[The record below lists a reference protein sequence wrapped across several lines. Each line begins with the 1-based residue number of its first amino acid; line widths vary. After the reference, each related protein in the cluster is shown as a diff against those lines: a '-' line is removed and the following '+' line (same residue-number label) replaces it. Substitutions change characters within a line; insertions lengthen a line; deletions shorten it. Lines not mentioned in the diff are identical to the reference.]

1 MTPAPGHPEGH
12 DSRTL
17 YRRLLG
23 YVKPYWRMFALSL
36 VALVLTAATEPML
49 PALFK
54 PLLDQGFVAK
64 DPAFIRWVPLL
75 LLALFVVRGLTSFVS
90 TYCMAWVGSRLVM
103 DLRAAMFDKLMALPT
118 RYFDQNPSGQLIA
131 QLAFNV
137 TQVTQSATSSLTTL
151 VRDTVTVLG
160 LLGYLVW
167 LNWQLTLIVFALVP
181 LTLWVV
187 RIASKR
193 LRGLSRKAQQ
203 NIGDLTQV
211 VDEAVGGHRVVKLY
225 GGEAYEQERFRV
237 AANLSR
243 AYEMKR
249 VAANA
254 VYEPVIQFIAAIA
267 LAVIVYI
274 AVGQASN
281 NTTTVGGFVS
291 FFMAM
296 LLLFPPLKRL
306 TAVNDQL
313 QRGLAAAE
321 TIFAMLDQDAER
333 DSGTQTLAR
342 IEGRLAF
349 RDVTLTY
356 PGKTVPAL
364 NRITLDIAPGETVAL
379 VGASGSGK
387 TTLANLV
394 PRFYD
399 PDAGVITLD
408 GIDIRDIRLHN
419 LRSHIALVSQDVV
432 LFNDTLAHN
441 IAYGSKRDASAAD
454 IRTACIAAHAWDF
467 IQAMPDG
474 LDTLIGEN
482 GMRLSGG
489 QRQRIAIARAILKNA
504 PLLILDEATSALD
517 SESERH
523 VQAALETLMENR
535 TTLVIAHRLSTI
547 ERANRIVVLEGGCI
561 VEIGT
566 HAELIGRQGR
576 YAQLHA
582 LQFST

>member
-1 MTPAPGHPEGH
+1 MSVS

-17 YRRLLG
+17 YLRLLG
-23 YVKPYWRMFALSL
+23 YVKPHWRMFALSL
-36 VALVLTAATEPML
+36 VALVATAATEPLL

-64 DPAFIRWVPLL
+64 DPDFIRWVPML
-75 LLALFVVRGLTSFVS
+75 LLALFLVRGVTSFVS

-103 DLRAAMFDKLMALPT
+103 DLRAAMFDKLMTLPT

-131 QLAFNV
+131 HLAFNV

-160 LLGYLVW
+160 LLGYLLW
-167 LNWQLTLIVFALVP
+167 LNWQLTLIVFGMVP
-181 LTLWVV
+181 LTLWIV
-187 RIASKR
+187 RIASRR

-203 NIGDLTQV
+203 NIGELTQV

-225 GGEAYEQERFRV
+225 GGEPYERDRFRL
-237 AANLSR
+237 AANR
-243 AYEMKR
+243 ARLFEMKR

-254 VYEPVIQFIAAIA
+254 VYEPVIQFIAAVA
-267 LAVIVYI
+267 LAIIVYI
-274 AVGQASN
+274 AAGQASA

-296 LLLFPPLKRL
+296 LLLFAPLKRL
-306 TAVNDQL
+306 TAVNDQM

-321 TIFAMLDQDAER
+321 TIFTLLDEEAER
-333 DSGTQTLAR
+333 DRGTHVLER

-349 RDVTLTY
+349 RDVALTY
-356 PGKTVPAL
+356 PGKTAPAL
-364 NRITLDIAPGETVAL
+364 AGITLDIAPGETVAL

-399 PDAGVITLD
+399 PDAGRIELD
-408 GIDIRDIRLHN
+408 GIDLRELRLHD
-419 LRSHIALVSQDVV
+419 LRRHIALVSQDVV

-441 IAYGSKRDASAAD
+441 IAYGSRRDATPDEIRAA
-454 IRTACIAAHAWDF
+454 CVAAHAWEF
-467 IQAMPDG
+467 IQAMPEG

-504 PLLILDEATSALD
+504 PLLVLDEATSALD

-523 VQAALETLMENR
+523 VQAALETLIAHR

-547 ERANRIVVLEGGCI
+547 ERADRIVVLEGGRI

-566 HAELIGRQGR
+566 HAELLAQQGR

-582 LQFST
+582 MQFSA

>member
-1 MTPAPGHPEGH
+1 MKPVRASVEGYE
-12 DSRTL
+12 SRAL
-17 YRRLLG
+17 YKRLLG

-36 VALVLTAATEPML
+36 VALILTAATEPML

-54 PLLDQGFVAK
+54 PLLDKGFVAK
-64 DPAFIRWVPLL
+64 DQDFIRWVPVL
-75 LLALFVVRGLTSFVS
+75 LLALFVVRGITSFVS

-103 DLRAAMFDKLMALPT
+103 DLRAAMFDKLMTLPT

-131 QLAFNV
+131 YLAFNV

-151 VRDTVTVLG
+151 VRDTVTIFG

-181 LTLWVV
+181 LTLWIV

-211 VDEAVGGHRVVKLY
+211 IDEAVGGHRVVKLY
-225 GGEAYEQERFRV
+225 GGEAYEQSRFFQ
-237 AANLSR
+237 AANLAR
-243 AYEMKR
+243 LFEMKR

-254 VYEPVIQFIAAIA
+254 VYEPVIQLIAAVA

-274 AVGQASN
+274 AAGQASH
-281 NTTTVGGFVS
+281 NTTTVGGFVA

-296 LLLFPPLKRL
+296 LLLFAPLKRL
-306 TAVNDQL
+306 TSVNDQL

-321 TIFAMLDQDAER
+321 TIFTMLDQDAER
-333 DSGTQTLAR
+333 DTGTRTLER
-342 IEGRLAF
+342 IEGRLTF
-349 RDVTLTY
+349 RQVALTY
-356 PGKTVPAL
+356 PGKTLPAL
-364 NRITLDIAPGETVAL
+364 ADITLDIAPGETVAL

-399 PDAGVITLD
+399 PDAGVIELD
-408 GIDIRDIRLHN
+408 GIDIRDIHLQN
-419 LRSHIALVSQDVV
+419 LRNHIALVSQDVV

-441 IAYGSKRDASAAD
+441 IAYGSNRDASADA

-504 PLLILDEATSALD
+504 PILILDEATSALD
-517 SESERH
+517 NESERH
-523 VQAALETLMENR
+523 VQAAIDALVANR

-547 ERANRIVVLEGGCI
+547 ERATRIVVLEGGRI
-561 VEIGT
+561 IEIGS
-566 HAELIGRQGR
+566 HAELIARQGR

-582 LQFST
+582 LQFSA

>member
-1 MTPAPGHPEGH
+1 MKPASPYSEGY
-12 DSRTL
+12 DSRVL

-64 DPAFIRWVPLL
+64 DQAFIRWVPILL
-75 LLALFVVRGLTSFVS
+75 LVLFLVRGITSFIS

-137 TQVTQSATSSLTTL
+137 NQVTQSATSSLTTL

-160 LLGYLVW
+160 LLGYLLW

-181 LTLWVV
+181 LTLWIV

-225 GGEAYEQERFRV
+225 GGEEYEQTRFRQ
-237 AANLSR
+237 AANLAR
-243 AYEMKR
+243 LFEMKR

-254 VYEPVIQFIAAIA
+254 VYEPIIQFIAAVA

-274 AVGQASN
+274 AAGQASS
-281 NTTTVGGFVS
+281 NTTTVGGFVA

-296 LLLFPPLKRL
+296 LLLFAPLKRL
-306 TAVNDQL
+306 TGVNDQL
-313 QRGLAAAE
+313 QRGLAASE
-321 TIFAMLDQDAER
+321 TIFSMLDQDAER
-333 DSGTQTLAR
+333 DTGTRTLDH
-342 IEGRLAF
+342 IEGRLSFKQVA
-349 RDVTLTY
+349 LTY
-356 PGKTVPAL
+356 PGKTLPAL
-364 NRITLDIAPGETVAL
+364 ADITLDIAPGETVAL

-399 PDAGVITLD
+399 PDAGVIELD
-408 GIDIRDIRLHN
+408 GHDVRDIPLHN

-441 IAYGSKRDASAAD
+441 IAYGTKRDASAD
-454 IRTACIAAHAWDF
+454 EIRAACIAAHAWEF

-474 LDTLIGEN
+474 LETMIGEN

-517 SESERH
+517 NESERH
-523 VQAALETLMENR
+523 VQAAIDTLVANR

-547 ERANRIVVLEGGCI
+547 ERATRIVVLEGGRI
-561 VEIGT
+561 VEVGS
-566 HAELIGRQGR
+566 HAELIAKHGR

-582 LQFST
+582 LQFSA

>member
-1 MTPAPGHPEGH
+1 MTPAH
-12 DSRTL
+12 DSRAL
-17 YRRLLG
+17 YGRLLG
-23 YVKPYWRMFALSL
+23 YVKPYWRMFALSI
-36 VALVLTAATEPML
+36 VALILTAATEPLL

-64 DPAFIRWVPLL
+64 DQDFIRWIPVL
-75 LLALFVVRGLTSFVS
+75 LLALFIVRGITSFVS

-103 DLRAAMFDKLMALPT
+103 DLRATMFDKLMTLPT
-118 RYFDQNPSGQLIA
+118 RYFDQHPSGQLIA

-160 LLGYLVW
+160 LLGYLLW
-167 LNWQLTLIVFALVP
+167 LNWQLTLIVFGMAP

-187 RIASKR
+187 RAASKR

-211 VDEAVGGHRVVKLY
+211 VDEAVGGHRVVKLF
-225 GGEAYEQERFRV
+225 GGEHYEQTRFRE
-237 AANLSR
+237 AANLAR
-243 AYEMKR
+243 LFEMKR

-254 VYEPVIQFIAAIA
+254 VYEPVIQFIAAVA
-267 LAVIVYI
+267 LAIIVFI
-274 AVGQASN
+274 AAGQASSN
-281 NTTTVGGFVS
+281 ATTVGGFVA
-291 FFMAM
+291 FFMSM
-296 LLLFPPLKRL
+296 LLLFAPLKRL

-321 TIFAMLDQDAER
+321 TIFSILDQDAEQ
-333 DSGTQTLAR
+333 DSGTRSLAR
-342 IEGRLAF
+342 IEGRLSF
-349 RDVTLTY
+349 RNVALTY

-364 NRITLDIAPGETVAL
+364 ADITLDIAPGETVAL

-399 PDAGVITLD
+399 PDAGTIELD
-408 GIDIRDIRLHN
+408 GVDIRDIKLQN

-441 IAYGSKRDASAAD
+441 IAYGTKRDATADEIRAA
-454 IRTACIAAHAWDF
+454 CVAAHAWDF
-467 IQAMPDG
+467 IDAMPDG

-517 SESERH
+517 NESERH
-523 VQAALETLMENR
+523 VQAALETLMESR

-547 ERANRIVVLEGGCI
+547 ERANRIAVLEGGRI
-561 VEIGT
+561 VEIGS
-566 HAELIGRQGR
+566 HAELLAKHGR

-582 LQFST
+582 LQFSA

>member
-1 MTPAPGHPEGH
+1 MKPILSYSEEY
-12 DSRTL
+12 DSRAL

-64 DPAFIRWVPLL
+64 DQDFIRWIPIL
-75 LLALFVVRGLTSFVS
+75 LLALFLVRGITSFIS
-90 TYCMAWVGSRLVM
+90 TYCMALVGSRLVM

-137 TQVTQSATSSLTTL
+137 TQVTQSATVSLTTL

-160 LLGYLVW
+160 LLGYLLW
-167 LNWQLTLIVFALVP
+167 LNWKLTLIVFALVP
-181 LTLWVV
+181 ITLWVV

-193 LRGLSRKAQQ
+193 LRGLSRKAQR

-225 GGEAYEQERFRV
+225 GGEEYEQTRFRQ
-237 AANLSR
+237 AANLAR
-243 AYEMKR
+243 LFEMKR

-254 VYEPVIQFIAAIA
+254 VYEPIIQFIAAMA
-267 LAVIVYI
+267 LAAIVYI
-274 AVGQASN
+274 AAGQASS
-281 NTTTVGGFVS
+281 NTTTVGGFVA

-296 LLLFPPLKRL
+296 LMLFAPLKRL
-306 TAVNDQL
+306 TGVNDQL
-313 QRGLAAAE
+313 QRGLAASE
-321 TIFAMLDQDAER
+321 TIFSMLDQDAER
-333 DSGTQTLAR
+333 DTGTHTLDR
-342 IEGRLAF
+342 IKGHLTFKQVA
-349 RDVTLTY
+349 LTY
-356 PGKTVPAL
+356 PGKTLPAL
-364 NRITLDIAPGETVAL
+364 ADITLDIAPGETVAL

-399 PDAGVITLD
+399 PDAGVIELD
-408 GIDIRDIRLHN
+408 GHDVRDISLRN
-419 LRSHIALVSQDVV
+419 LRINIALVSQDVV

-441 IAYGSKRDASAAD
+441 IAYGTKRDASAD
-454 IRTACIAAHAWDF
+454 EIRAACIAAHAWDF

-474 LDTLIGEN
+474 LETLIGEN

-504 PLLILDEATSALD
+504 PILILDEATSALD
-517 SESERH
+517 NESERH
-523 VQAALETLMENR
+523 VQAAIDALVANR
-535 TTLVIAHRLSTI
+535 TTLVIAHRLTTI
-547 ERANRIVVLEGGCI
+547 ERATRIVVLEGGRI
-561 VEIGT
+561 IEIGS
-566 HAELIGRQGR
+566 HAELIARQGR

-582 LQFST
+582 LQFTA

>member
-1 MTPAPGHPEGH
+1 MTPAPPRPEKH
-12 DSRTL
+12 DSRAL
-17 YRRLLG
+17 YGRLLG
-23 YVKPYWRMFALSL
+23 YVKPYWRMFALSIF
-36 VALVLTAATEPML
+36 ALVLTAATEPLL

-64 DPAFIRWVPLL
+64 DRDFIRWIPIL
-75 LLALFVVRGLTSFVS
+75 LLALFLVRGVTSFIS

-103 DLRAAMFDKLMALPT
+103 DLRAAMFDKLMTLPT

-131 QLAFNV
+131 HLAFNV

-160 LLGYLVW
+160 LLAYLLW

-181 LTLWVV
+181 LTLWIV
-187 RIASKR
+187 RVASKR

-225 GGEAYEQERFRV
+225 GGEDYEQTRFRR
-237 AANLSR
+237 AADLARSF
-243 AYEMKR
+243 EMKR

-274 AVGQASN
+274 AAGQASS

-296 LLLFPPLKRL
+296 LLLFAPLKRL

-313 QRGLAAAE
+313 QRGLAASE
-321 TIFAMLDQDAER
+321 TIFTLLDQDAER
-333 DSGTQTLAR
+333 DTGSQTLER
-342 IEGRLAF
+342 VEGRLAL
-349 RDVTLTY
+349 RDVSLTY
-356 PGKTVPAL
+356 PGKIEPAL
-364 NRITLDIAPGETVAL
+364 DAVSLDIAPGETVAL

-399 PDAGVITLD
+399 PDTGAIELD
-408 GIDIRDIRLHN
+408 GHDIRDIRLQN
-419 LRSHIALVSQDVV
+419 LRHHIALVSQDVV

-441 IAYGSKRDASAAD
+441 IAYGTKRDATPDD
-454 IRTACIAAHAWDF
+454 IRQACIAAHAWDF

-504 PLLILDEATSALD
+504 PILILDEATSALD
-517 SESERH
+517 NESERH
-523 VQAALETLMENR
+523 VQAALDTLMQNR
-535 TTLVIAHRLSTI
+535 TTLVVAHRLSTI
-547 ERANRIVVLEGGCI
+547 ERANRIVVLEGGHI
-561 VEIGT
+561 VEIGN
-566 HAELIGRQGR
+566 HAELIARQGR

-582 LQFST
+582 LQFSA

>member
-1 MTPAPGHPEGH
+1 MNHAEPSHA
-12 DSRTL
+12 L

-23 YVKPYWRMFALSL
+23 YVKPYWRMFALSI
-36 VALVLTAATEPML
+36 VALVLAAATEPAL

-54 PLLDQGFVAK
+54 PLLDEGFVAK
-64 DPAFIRWVPLL
+64 NQAFIRWVPLL
-75 LLALFVVRGLTSFVS
+75 LLGLFTARGVASFIS
-90 TYCMAWVGSRLVM
+90 TYSMAWVGSRLVM
-103 DLRAAMFDKLMALPT
+103 DLRAAMFDKLMTLPT

-187 RIASKR
+187 RVASRR

-225 GGEAYEQERFRV
+225 GGEAYEQTRFHQ
-237 AANLSR
+237 AANLAR
-243 AYEMKR
+243 LFEMKR

-254 VYEPVIQFIAAIA
+254 VYEPVIQLIAAIA

-274 AVGQASN
+274 AADQARDN
-281 NTTTVGGFVS
+281 ATTVGGFVA

-296 LLLFPPLKRL
+296 LLLFAPLKRL
-306 TAVNDQL
+306 TSVNDQL

-321 TIFAMLDQDAER
+321 TIFTMLDEEAER
-333 DSGTQTLAR
+333 DSGSRALDR
-342 IEGRLAF
+342 IEGRLAL
-349 RDVTLTY
+349 RDVALTY
-356 PGKTVPAL
+356 PGKTTPAL
-364 NRITLDIAPGETVAL
+364 AGVSLDIAPGETVAL
-379 VGASGSGK
+379 VGTSGSGK

-399 PDAGVITLD
+399 PDAGTIELD
-408 GIDIRDIRLHN
+408 GIDIRNIRLQN

-441 IAYGSKRDASAAD
+441 IAYGNKRDATPD
-454 IRTACIAAHAWDF
+454 EIRAACIAAHAWDF
-467 IQAMPDG
+467 IEAMPAALG
-474 LDTLIGEN
+474 TLVGEN

-504 PLLILDEATSALD
+504 PVLILDEATSALD

-523 VQAALETLMENR
+523 VQAALETLMQNR

-547 ERANRIVVLEGGCI
+547 EHADRIVVLEGGRI
-561 VEIGT
+561 VETGT
-566 HAELIGRQGR
+566 HAALLAKHGR

-582 LQFST
+582 LQFAA

>member
-1 MTPAPGHPEGH
+1 MTPVP
-12 DSRTL
+12 DSRAL
-17 YRRLLG
+17 YLRLLG

-36 VALVLTAATEPML
+36 VALILTAATEPLL

-54 PLLDQGFVAK
+54 PLLDEGFVAK
-64 DPAFIRWVPLL
+64 DRDFIRWVPLL
-75 LLALFVVRGLTSFVS
+75 LLALFIVRGVTSFVS

-103 DLRAAMFDKLMALPT
+103 DLRAAMFDKLMTLPT

-131 QLAFNV
+131 HLAFNV
-137 TQVTQSATSSLTTL
+137 TQVTQSATSSLTTV
-151 VRDTVTVLG
+151 VRDSVRVLG
-160 LLGYLVW
+160 LLGYLLW
-167 LNWQLTLIVFALVP
+167 LNWQLTPIVFAMAP
-181 LTLWVV
+181 LTLGVV

-225 GGEAYEQERFRV
+225 GGEEYEQGRFRQ
-237 AANLSR
+237 AANLAR
-243 AYEMKR
+243 LFEMKR

-254 VYEPVIQFIAAIA
+254 VYEPVIQFIAAVA
-267 LAVIVYI
+267 LAIIVYI
-274 AVGQASN
+274 AAGQASEN
-281 NTTTVGGFVS
+281 ATTVGGFVA
-291 FFMAM
+291 FFMSM
-296 LLLFPPLKRL
+296 LLLFAPLKRL

-321 TIFAMLDQDAER
+321 TIFSMLDQDAER
-333 DSGTQTLAR
+333 DSGSR
-342 IEGRLAF
+342 ILSRTEGRLAL

-364 NRITLDIAPGETVAL
+364 YGITLDIAPGETVAL

-399 PDAGVITLD
+399 PDSGTIQLD
-408 GIDIRDIRLHN
+408 GIDVRDIRLQN

-432 LFNDTLAHN
+432 LFNDTLGHN
-441 IAYGSKRDASAAD
+441 IAYGSKRDATPD
-454 IRTACIAAHAWDF
+454 EIRSACIAAHAWDF
-467 IQAMPDG
+467 IQALPDG

-517 SESERH
+517 NESERH

-547 ERANRIVVLEGGCI
+547 ERADRIVVLEGGRI
-561 VEIGT
+561 VEIGS
-566 HAELIGRQGR
+566 HSDLIAKRGR

-582 LQFST
+582 LQFSA

>member
-1 MTPAPGHPEGH
+1 MSAVREPTEWQK
-12 DSRTL
+12 SRAL
-17 YRRLLG
+17 YLRLLG
-23 YVKPYWRMFALSL
+23 YVKPYWRMFALSI
-36 VALVLTAATEPML
+36 VALVLTAATEPLL

-64 DPAFIRWVPLL
+64 DETFIKWIPIL
-75 LLALFVVRGLTSFVS
+75 LLALFLVRGVTGFVS
-90 TYCMAWVGSRLVM
+90 TYCMAWVGNRLVM
-103 DLRAAMFDKLMALPT
+103 DLRAAMFDKLMTLPT
-118 RYFDQNPSGQLIA
+118 RYFDQHPSGQLIA
-131 QLAFNV
+131 HLAFNV
-137 TQVTQSATSSLTTL
+137 TQVMQAATKSLTTL
-151 VRDTVTVLG
+151 VRDTLSVLG
-160 LLGYLVW
+160 LLAYLLW
-167 LNWQLTLIVFALVP
+167 LNWQLTLIVFAMVP

-187 RIASKR
+187 KLASKR

-203 NIGDLTQV
+203 NIGELTQV
-211 VDEAVGGHRVVKLY
+211 IDEAVGGHRVVKLY
-225 GGEAYEQERFRV
+225 GGEDYEQGRFRH

-243 AYEMKR
+243 LFEMKR

-274 AVGQASN
+274 AAGQASA
-281 NTTTVGGFVS
+281 NTTTVGGFVA

-296 LLLFPPLKRL
+296 LLLFAPLKRL
-306 TAVNDQL
+306 TGVNDQL
-313 QRGLAAAE
+313 QRGLAASE
-321 TIFAMLDQDAER
+321 TIFGLLDQDAER
-333 DSGTQTLAR
+333 DSGSRMLDRVEGQLTL
-342 IEGRLAF
+342 

-364 NRITLDIAPGETVAL
+364 DRITLDIAPGETVAL

-399 PDAGVITLD
+399 PDAGTITLD
-408 GIDIRDIRLHN
+408 GIDIRDIRLQN

-441 IAYGSKRDASAAD
+441 IAYGTKRDATADEIRAA
-454 IRTACIAAHAWDF
+454 CVAAHAWDF
-467 IQAMPDG
+467 IQAMPEG
-474 LDTLIGEN
+474 LATLIGEN

-547 ERANRIVVLEGGCI
+547 ERADRIVVLEGGRI
-561 VEIGT
+561 VEIGS
-566 HAELIGRQGR
+566 HADLIGQQGR

-582 LQFST
+582 LQFSV

>member
-1 MTPAPGHPEGH
+1 MKRMPEPSEWQK
-12 DSRTL
+12 SRAL
-17 YRRLLG
+17 YLRLLG
-23 YVKPYWRMFALSL
+23 YVKPYWRMFAISI
-36 VALVLTAATEPML
+36 VALILTAATEPML

-64 DPAFIRWVPLL
+64 DQDFIRWIPILL
-75 LLALFVVRGLTSFVS
+75 LVLFLVRGVTGFIS

-103 DLRAAMFDKLMALPT
+103 DLRAAMFDKLMTLPT

-137 TQVTQSATSSLTTL
+137 NQVTQSATSSLTTL

-160 LLGYLVW
+160 LLGYLLW
-167 LNWQLTLIVFALVP
+167 LNWRLTLIVFALVP
-181 LTLWVV
+181 LTLLIV

-225 GGEAYEQERFRV
+225 GGEEYEQTRFRQ
-237 AANLSR
+237 AANLAR
-243 AYEMKR
+243 LFEMKR

-254 VYEPVIQFIAAIA
+254 VYEPVIQLIAAIA
-267 LAVIVYI
+267 LAIIVHI
-274 AVGQASN
+274 AVGQATSN
-281 NTTTVGGFVS
+281 AMTVGGFVA

-296 LLLFPPLKRL
+296 LLLFAPLKRL
-306 TAVNDQL
+306 TGVNDQL

-333 DSGTQTLAR
+333 DSGTRTLDH
-342 IEGRLAF
+342 IEGRLTF
-349 RDVTLTY
+349 RDVALTY

-364 NRITLDIAPGETVAL
+364 ADITLDIAPGETVAL

-387 TTLANLV
+387 TTLANLM

-399 PDAGVITLD
+399 PDSGSIELD
-408 GIDIRDIRLHN
+408 GIDIRDIRLQN
-419 LRSHIALVSQDVV
+419 LRNHIALVSQDVV
-432 LFNDTLAHN
+432 LFNDTLGHN
-441 IAYGSKRDASAAD
+441 IAYGNKRDATAD
-454 IRTACIAAHAWDF
+454 EIRDACIAAHAWEF

-474 LDTLIGEN
+474 LETLIGEN

-517 SESERH
+517 NESERH
-523 VQAALETLMENR
+523 VQAALDTLIANR
-535 TTLVIAHRLSTI
+535 TTLVVAHRLSTI
-547 ERANRIVVLEGGCI
+547 ERASRIVVLEGGRI
-561 VEIGT
+561 VEIGN
-566 HAELIGRQGR
+566 HAELIAKQGR

-582 LQFST
+582 MQFSA

>member
-1 MTPAPGHPEGH
+1 MTPAP
-12 DSRTL
+12 DSKAL
-17 YRRLLG
+17 YLRLLG

-36 VALVLTAATEPML
+36 VALVLTAATEPLL

-64 DPAFIRWVPLL
+64 DQDFIRWIPIL
-75 LLALFVVRGLTSFVS
+75 LLALFLVRGVTSFVS

-103 DLRAAMFDKLMALPT
+103 DLRGAMFDKLMTLPT

-131 QLAFNV
+131 HLAFNV

-151 VRDTVTVLG
+151 VRDTVTILG
-160 LLGYLVW
+160 LLGYLLW
-167 LNWQLTLIVFALVP
+167 LNWQLTLIVFGMVP
-181 LTLWVV
+181 LTLWIV
-187 RIASKR
+187 RIASTR
-193 LRGLSRKAQQ
+193 LRGLSRKAQR

-211 VDEAVGGHRVVKLY
+211 VDEAVGGHRVVKLF
-225 GGEAYEQERFRV
+225 GGEEYEQTRFRH
-237 AANLSR
+237 AANLAR
-243 AYEMKR
+243 LFEMKR

-254 VYEPVIQFIAAIA
+254 VYEPVIQFIAAVA
-267 LAVIVYI
+267 LATIVYI
-274 AVGQASN
+274 AAGQATSN
-281 NTTTVGGFVS
+281 AITVGGFVA

-296 LLLFPPLKRL
+296 LLLFAPLKRL

-321 TIFAMLDQDAER
+321 TIFTMLDQDAER
-333 DSGTQTLAR
+333 DSGSRTLTR
-342 IEGRLAF
+342 IEGRLSF
-349 RDVTLTY
+349 RDVALTY
-356 PGKTVPAL
+356 PGKTLPAL
-364 NRITLDIAPGETVAL
+364 ENITLDIAPGETVAL

-399 PDAGVITLD
+399 PDAGVIELD
-408 GIDIRDIRLHN
+408 GIDTRDIRLQN

-432 LFNDTLAHN
+432 LFNDTLGHN
-441 IAYGSKRDASAAD
+441 IAYGAKRDATPDEIRAA
-454 IRTACIAAHAWDF
+454 CVAAHAWDF

-474 LDTLIGEN
+474 LDTLVGEN

-489 QRQRIAIARAILKNA
+489 QRQRIAVARAILKNA

-523 VQAALETLMENR
+523 VQAALDTLISNR

-547 ERANRIVVLEGGCI
+547 ERASRIVVLEGGRI
-561 VEIGT
+561 VEIGS
-566 HAELIGRQGR
+566 HAELIARQGR

-582 LQFST
+582 LQFSA

>member
-1 MTPAPGHPEGH
+1 MRNGKPNKG
-12 DSRTL
+12 DSRAL
-17 YRRLLG
+17 YGRLLG
-23 YVKPYWRMFALSL
+23 YVKPYWRMFALSI
-36 VALVLTAATEPML
+36 VALVLTAATEPVL

-54 PLLDQGFVAK
+54 PLLDEGFVAK
-64 DPAFIRWVPLL
+64 DQDFIRWVPIL
-75 LLALFVVRGLTSFVS
+75 LLALFVVRGVTSFVS

-151 VRDTVTVLG
+151 VRDSVTVLG
-160 LLGYLVW
+160 LLGYLLW
-167 LNWQLTLIVFALVP
+167 LNWQLTLVVFTMAP
-181 LTLWVV
+181 LTLWIV

-225 GGEAYEQERFRV
+225 GGEDYEQTRFRQ
-237 AANLSR
+237 AANLAR
-243 AYEMKR
+243 LFEMKR

-254 VYEPVIQFIAAIA
+254 VYEPVIQFIAAVA
-267 LAVIVYI
+267 LAIIVYI
-274 AVGQASN
+274 AAGQASSN
-281 NTTTVGGFVS
+281 ATTVGGFVA

-296 LLLFPPLKRL
+296 LLLFAPLKRL
-306 TAVNDQL
+306 TAVNDQM
-313 QRGLAAAE
+313 QRGLAASE
-321 TIFAMLDQDAER
+321 TIFSMLDQDAER
-333 DSGTQTLAR
+333 DSGMRTLDR
-342 IEGRLAF
+342 TEGRLAF
-349 RDVTLTY
+349 RDVALTY

-364 NRITLDIAPGETVAL
+364 SGISLDIAPGETVAL

-399 PDAGVITLD
+399 PDAGVIELD
-408 GIDIRDIRLHN
+408 GIDVRDIKLQN
-419 LRSHIALVSQDVV
+419 LRRHIALVSQDVV

-441 IAYGSKRDASAAD
+441 IAYGNKRDASAD
-454 IRTACIAAHAWDF
+454 EIRAACIAAHAWDF
-467 IQAMPDG
+467 IQAMPEG
-474 LDTLIGEN
+474 LETLIGEN

-504 PLLILDEATSALD
+504 PLLIFDEATSALD

-523 VQAALETLMENR
+523 VQAALETLMQNR

-547 ERANRIVVLEGGCI
+547 ERANRIVVLEGGRI
-561 VEIGT
+561 VEIGN
-566 HAELIGRQGR
+566 HAELLVKQGR

-582 LQFST
+582 LQFSA

>member
-1 MTPAPGHPEGH
+1 MSVS

-17 YRRLLG
+17 YLRLLG
-23 YVKPYWRMFALSL
+23 YVKPHWRMFALSL
-36 VALVLTAATEPML
+36 VALVATAATEPML

-54 PLLDQGFVAK
+54 PLLDEGFVAK
-64 DPAFIRWVPLL
+64 DPDYIRWVPIL
-75 LLALFVVRGLTSFVS
+75 LLALFLVRGVTSFVS

-103 DLRAAMFDKLMALPT
+103 DLRAAMFDKLMTLPT

-131 QLAFNV
+131 HLAFNV

-151 VRDTVTVLG
+151 VRDTVTVAG
-160 LLGYLVW
+160 LLGYLLW
-167 LNWQLTLIVFALVP
+167 LNWRLTLIVFGMAP
-181 LTLWVV
+181 LTLWIV
-187 RIASKR
+187 RVASRR

-203 NIGDLTQV
+203 NIGELTQV

-225 GGEAYEQERFRV
+225 GGEPYEQERFRR
-237 AANLSR
+237 AANHARLF
-243 AYEMKR
+243 EMKR

-254 VYEPVIQFIAAIA
+254 IYEPVIQFIAAVA
-267 LAVIVYI
+267 LAIIVYI
-274 AVGQASN
+274 AAGQASA

-296 LLLFPPLKRL
+296 LLLFAPLKRL
-306 TAVNDQL
+306 TAVNDQM

-321 TIFAMLDQDAER
+321 TIFTLLDEEAER
-333 DSGTQTLAR
+333 DHGTRAPER

-349 RDVTLTY
+349 RDVSLTY
-356 PGKTVPAL
+356 PGKSVPAL
-364 NRITLDIAPGETVAL
+364 ANITLDIAAGETVAL

-399 PDAGVITLD
+399 PDSGRIELD
-408 GIDIRDIRLHN
+408 GIDLRELRLPA
-419 LRSHIALVSQDVV
+419 LRRHIALVSQDVV

-441 IAYGSKRDASAAD
+441 IAYGSRRDATPDEIRAA
-454 IRTACIAAHAWDF
+454 CVAAHAWEF
-467 IQAMPDG
+467 IEAMPEG

-523 VQAALETLMENR
+523 VQAALETLIAHR

-547 ERANRIVVLEGGCI
+547 ERADRIVVLEGGRI

-566 HAELIGRQGR
+566 HAELLARQGR

-582 LQFST
+582 MQFSA

>member
-1 MTPAPGHPEGH
+1 MTTLHPASKGHTSH
-12 DSRTL
+12 AL
-17 YRRLLG
+17 YLRLLG

-36 VALVLTAATEPML
+36 VALVLTAATEPLL

-54 PLLDQGFVAK
+54 PLLDEGFVAK
-64 DPAFIRWVPLL
+64 DQDFIRWIPAL
-75 LLALFVVRGLTSFVS
+75 LLALFLVRGLTSFVS

-137 TQVTQSATSSLTTL
+137 NQVTQSATSSLTTL

-160 LLGYLVW
+160 LLGYLLW
-167 LNWQLTLIVFALVP
+167 LNWRLTLIVFALVP

-187 RIASKR
+187 RVASRR
-193 LRGLSRKAQQ
+193 LRGLSRKAQR

-211 VDEAVGGHRVVKLY
+211 IDEAVGGHRVVKLY
-225 GGEAYEQERFRV
+225 GGEAYEQGRFRQ
-237 AANLSR
+237 AANLAR
-243 AYEMKR
+243 LFEMKR

-254 VYEPVIQFIAAIA
+254 VYEPVIQLIAAIA
-267 LAVIVYI
+267 LAIIVYI
-274 AVGQASN
+274 AAGQASSN
-281 NTTTVGGFVS
+281 ATTVGGFVA

-296 LLLFPPLKRL
+296 LLLFAPLKRL

-321 TIFAMLDQDAER
+321 TIFGMLDQDAER
-333 DSGTQTLAR
+333 DVGTRTLER
-342 IEGRLAF
+342 IEGRLALH
-349 RDVTLTY
+349 DVSLTY
-356 PGKTVPAL
+356 PGKTKPAL
-364 NRITLDIAPGETVAL
+364 DRISLDIAPGETVAL

-399 PDAGVITLD
+399 PDSGMIEIDGVD
-408 GIDIRDIRLHN
+408 VRDIRLAN

-441 IAYGSKRDASAAD
+441 IAYGAKRDAGPDD
-454 IRTACIAAHAWDF
+454 IRAACIAAHAWDF
-467 IQAMPDG
+467 IQAMPEG
-474 LDTLIGEN
+474 LDTLVGEN

-504 PLLILDEATSALD
+504 PILILDEATSALD

-523 VQAALETLMENR
+523 VQAALETLMQNR

-547 ERANRIVVLEGGCI
+547 ERADRIVVLEGGHI
-561 VEIGT
+561 VEVGS
-566 HAELIGRQGR
+566 HAELLAKQGR

-582 LQFST
+582 LQFSA

>member
-1 MTPAPGHPEGH
+1 M
-12 DSRTL
+12 
-17 YRRLLG
+17 
-23 YVKPYWRMFALSL
+23 
-36 VALVLTAATEPML
+36 
-49 PALFK
+49 
-54 PLLDQGFVAK
+54 
-64 DPAFIRWVPLL
+64 
-75 LLALFVVRGLTSFVS
+75 
-90 TYCMAWVGSRLVM
+90 
-103 DLRAAMFDKLMALPT
+103 
-118 RYFDQNPSGQLIA
+118 
-131 QLAFNV
+131 
-137 TQVTQSATSSLTTL
+137 
-151 VRDTVTVLG
+151 
-160 LLGYLVW
+160 
-167 LNWQLTLIVFALVP
+167 FALVP

-187 RIASKR
+187 RMASKR

-225 GGEAYEQERFRV
+225 GGETYEQDRFRS
-237 AANLSR
+237 AANLAR

-274 AVGQASN
+274 AADQASDN
-281 NTTTVGGFVS
+281 ATTVGGFVA

-296 LLLFPPLKRL
+296 LLLFAPLKRL

-321 TIFAMLDQDAER
+321 TIFSMLDQDAER
-333 DSGTQTLAR
+333 DHGTQTLAR
-342 IEGRLAF
+342 IEGRLAL
-349 RDVTLTY
+349 RDVSLCY
-356 PGKTVPAL
+356 PGKTTPAL
-364 NRITLDIAPGETVAL
+364 HGISLDIAPGETVAL

-408 GIDIRDIRLHN
+408 GHDIRDIPLQN
-419 LRSHIALVSQDVV
+419 LRSHIALVSQDVT
-432 LFNDTLAHN
+432 LFNDTLGHN
-441 IAYGSKRDASAAD
+441 IAYGSKRDATTD
-454 IRTACIAAHAWDF
+454 EIRAACIAAHAWDF

-504 PLLILDEATSALD
+504 PILILDEATSALD
-517 SESERH
+517 NESERH
-523 VQAALETLMENR
+523 VQAALETLMTNR

-547 ERANRIVVLEGGCI
+547 ERANRIVVLEGGRI
-561 VEIGT
+561 VEIGS
-566 HAELIGRQGR
+566 HAELLAKQGR
-576 YAQLHA
+576 
-582 LQFST
+582 

>member
-1 MTPAPGHPEGH
+1 MKPAHAVAEGH
-12 DSRTL
+12 ESRAL

-36 VALVLTAATEPML
+36 VALILTAATEPML

-64 DPAFIRWVPLL
+64 DQDFIRWVPIL
-75 LLALFVVRGLTSFVS
+75 LLALFLVRGVTSFIS

-118 RYFDQNPSGQLIA
+118 RYFDQNPTGQLIA

-151 VRDTVTVLG
+151 VRDTVTVFG
-160 LLGYLVW
+160 LLGYLLW

-181 LTLWVV
+181 LTLWIV

-193 LRGLSRKAQQ
+193 LRGLSRKAQR

-225 GGEAYEQERFRV
+225 GGEEYEQTRFQQ
-237 AANLSR
+237 AANLAR
-243 AYEMKR
+243 LFEMKR

-254 VYEPVIQFIAAIA
+254 VYEPVIQFIAAVA
-267 LAVIVYI
+267 LAAIVYI
-274 AVGQASN
+274 AAGQASN
-281 NTTTVGGFVS
+281 NTTTVGGFVA

-296 LLLFPPLKRL
+296 LLLFAPLKRL
-306 TAVNDQL
+306 TGVNDQL

-321 TIFAMLDQDAER
+321 TIFSMLDEDAER
-333 DSGTQTLAR
+333 DTGTRTLDR

-349 RDVTLTY
+349 KQVALTY
-356 PGKTVPAL
+356 PGKTLPAL
-364 NRITLDIAPGETVAL
+364 ADITLDIAPGETVAL

-399 PDAGVITLD
+399 PDAGVIELD
-408 GIDIRDIRLHN
+408 GHNIHDIALQN

-432 LFNDTLAHN
+432 LFNDTLEHN
-441 IAYGSKRDASAAD
+441 IAYGSKRDASADD
-454 IRTACIAAHAWDF
+454 IRAACIAAHAWDF

-474 LDTLIGEN
+474 LNTPIGEN

-504 PLLILDEATSALD
+504 PILILDEATSALD
-517 SESERH
+517 NESERH
-523 VQAALETLMENR
+523 VQAAIDTLVANR

-547 ERANRIVVLEGGCI
+547 ERATRIVVLEGGRI
-561 VEIGT
+561 VEIGS
-566 HAELIGRQGR
+566 HAELIAKQGR

-582 LQFST
+582 LQFSA

>member
-1 MTPAPGHPEGH
+1 VKPAL
-12 DSRTL
+12 DSKVL
-17 YRRLLG
+17 YLRLLG
-23 YVKPYWRMFALSL
+23 YVKPYWRMFALSI
-36 VALVLTAATEPML
+36 VALILSAATEPLL

-54 PLLDQGFVAK
+54 PLLDEGFVAK
-64 DPAFIRWVPLL
+64 DQDFIRWVPLL
-75 LLALFVVRGLTSFVS
+75 LLALYVVRGLTSFVS

-160 LLGYLVW
+160 LLGYLLW
-167 LNWQLTLIVFALVP
+167 LNWQLTLIVFAMVP

-187 RIASKR
+187 RVASTR

-225 GGEAYEQERFRV
+225 GGENYEQTRFRQ
-237 AANLSR
+237 AANLAR
-243 AYEMKR
+243 LFEMKR

-254 VYEPVIQFIAAIA
+254 VYEPVIQLIAAFA
-267 LAVIVYI
+267 LAIIVYI
-274 AVGQASN
+274 AAGQASS
-281 NTTTVGGFVS
+281 NTTTVGGFVA

-296 LLLFPPLKRL
+296 LMLFAPLKRL

-321 TIFAMLDQDAER
+321 SIFTMLDQDAER
-333 DSGTQTLAR
+333 DSGTRTLDR

-349 RDVTLTY
+349 RDVALTY

-364 NRITLDIAPGETVAL
+364 QNITLDIAPGETVAL

-399 PDAGVITLD
+399 PDSGAIQLD
-408 GIDIRDIRLHN
+408 SIDIRDIRLQN
-419 LRSHIALVSQDVV
+419 LRSHIALVSQDVT

-441 IAYGSKRDASAAD
+441 IAYGSKRTATAD
-454 IRTACIAAHAWDF
+454 EIRAACIAAHAWEF

-517 SESERH
+517 NESERH

-547 ERANRIVVLEGGCI
+547 ERANRIVVLEGGRI
-561 VEIGT
+561 VEIGS
-566 HAELIGRQGR
+566 HAELITKQGR

-582 LQFST
+582 LQFSA

>member
-1 MTPAPGHPEGH
+1 MTPTP
-12 DSRTL
+12 DSRVL
-17 YRRLLG
+17 YLRLLG

-64 DPAFIRWVPLL
+64 DPDFIRWIPIL
-75 LLALFVVRGLTSFVS
+75 LLALFLVRGVTSFVS

-103 DLRAAMFDKLMALPT
+103 DLRAAMFDKLMTLPT

-131 QLAFNV
+131 HLAFNV

-160 LLGYLVW
+160 LLGYLLW
-167 LNWQLTLIVFALVP
+167 LNWQLTLIVFAMVP
-181 LTLWVV
+181 LTLWIV
-187 RIASKR
+187 RMASTR

-225 GGEAYEQERFRV
+225 GGEDYEQTRFRH
-237 AANLSR
+237 AANLAR
-243 AYEMKR
+243 VFEMKR

-254 VYEPVIQFIAAIA
+254 VYEPVIQFIAAVA
-267 LAVIVYI
+267 LAIIVYI
-274 AVGQASN
+274 AAGQASA
-281 NTTTVGGFVS
+281 NTTTVGGFVA

-296 LLLFPPLKRL
+296 LLLFAPLKRL

-321 TIFAMLDQDAER
+321 TIFTLLDQDAER
-333 DSGTQTLAR
+333 DSGTRSLDR
-342 IEGRLAF
+342 VEGRLALH
-349 RDVTLTY
+349 DVSLTY
-356 PGKTVPAL
+356 PGKTTPAL
-364 NRITLDIAPGETVAL
+364 DGITLDIAPGETVAL

-399 PDAGVITLD
+399 PDAGTITLD
-408 GIDIRDIRLHN
+408 GIDIRDLPLQT
-419 LRSHIALVSQDVV
+419 LRGHIALVSQDVV

-441 IAYGSKRDASAAD
+441 IAYGTRRDATAEEIRAA
-454 IRTACIAAHAWDF
+454 CVAAHAWDF
-467 IQAMPDG
+467 IQALPDG
-474 LDTLIGEN
+474 LETLIGEN

-517 SESERH
+517 NESERH
-523 VQAALETLMENR
+523 VQAALETLMQNR
-535 TTLVIAHRLSTI
+535 TTLVVAHRLSTI
-547 ERANRIVVLEGGCI
+547 ERAHRIVVLEGGRI
-561 VEIGT
+561 VEIGS
-566 HAELIGRQGR
+566 HAELLARKGR

-582 LQFST
+582 LQFSA

>member
-1 MTPAPGHPEGH
+1 MKPDY
-12 DSRTL
+12 DSRAL
-17 YRRLLG
+17 YGRLLG
-23 YVKPYWRMFALSL
+23 YVKPYWRMFALSI
-36 VALVLTAATEPML
+36 VALILTAATEPLL

-64 DPAFIRWVPLL
+64 DPDFIRWVPVL
-75 LLALFVVRGLTSFVS
+75 LLALFIVRGITSFVS

-103 DLRAAMFDKLMALPT
+103 DLRATMFDKLMTLPT

-160 LLGYLVW
+160 LLGYLLW
-167 LNWQLTLIVFALVP
+167 LNWQLTLIVFGMAP

-187 RIASKR
+187 RMASKR

-203 NIGDLTQV
+203 NIGDLTQM

-225 GGEAYEQERFRV
+225 GGEAYEQTRFRR
-237 AANLSR
+237 AANLAR
-243 AYEMKR
+243 QFEMKR

-254 VYEPVIQFIAAIA
+254 VYEPVIQFIAAVA
-267 LAVIVYI
+267 LAIIVYI
-274 AVGQASN
+274 AAGQASS
-281 NTTTVGGFVS
+281 NTTTVGGFVA

-296 LLLFPPLKRL
+296 LLLFAPLKRL

-321 TIFAMLDQDAER
+321 TIFSMLDQDAER
-333 DSGTQTLAR
+333 DSGTLAFDR

-349 RDVTLTY
+349 RDVALTY

-364 NRITLDIAPGETVAL
+364 SGFTLDIAPGETVAL

-399 PDAGVITLD
+399 PDAGTITLD
-408 GIDIRDIRLHN
+408 DNDIRDIRLGN
-419 LRSHIALVSQDVV
+419 LRGHIALVSQDVV

-441 IAYGSKRDASAAD
+441 IAYGSKRDATPDEIRAA
-454 IRTACIAAHAWDF
+454 CVAAHAWDF

-474 LDTLIGEN
+474 MDTLIGEN

-504 PLLILDEATSALD
+504 PILILDEATSALD
-517 SESERH
+517 NESERH
-523 VQAALETLMENR
+523 VQAALDTLMQNR

-547 ERANRIVVLEGGCI
+547 ERANRIVVLEGGRI
-561 VEIGT
+561 VEIGS
-566 HAELIGRQGR
+566 HAELLAKQGR

-582 LQFST
+582 LQFSA

>member
-1 MTPAPGHPEGH
+1 MTSAYE
-12 DSRTL
+12 SRVL
-17 YRRLLG
+17 YGRLLS

-36 VALVLTAATEPML
+36 VALVLTAATEPAL

-54 PLLDQGFVAK
+54 PLLDKGFVAK
-64 DPAFIRWVPLL
+64 DQDFIRWIPIL
-75 LLALFVVRGLTSFVS
+75 LLALFVVRGITSFIS

-103 DLRAAMFDKLMALPT
+103 DLRATMFDKLMTLPT

-131 QLAFNV
+131 HLAFNV
-137 TQVTQSATSSLTTL
+137 TQVTHSATSSLTTL
-151 VRDTVTVLG
+151 VRDTVTVFG

-167 LNWQLTLIVFALVP
+167 LNWQLTLIVFAMVP
-181 LTLWVV
+181 LTLWIVQ
-187 RIASKR
+187 IASKR

-225 GGEAYEQERFRV
+225 GGEVYEQARFRQ
-237 AANLSR
+237 AANLAR
-243 AYEMKR
+243 LFEMKR

-254 VYEPVIQFIAAIA
+254 VYEPIIQLIAALA

-274 AVGQASN
+274 AAGQASS

-296 LLLFPPLKRL
+296 LLLFGPLKRL
-306 TAVNDQL
+306 TGVNDQL
-313 QRGLAAAE
+313 QRGLAASE
-321 TIFAMLDQDAER
+321 TIFCMLDQDAER
-333 DSGTQTLAR
+333 DTGTRTFAR
-342 IEGRLAF
+342 IEGRLAL

-364 NRITLDIAPGETVAL
+364 DGITLDIAPGETVAL

-399 PDAGVITLD
+399 PDAGVIELD
-408 GIDIRDIRLHN
+408 GHDIRDITLQN

-441 IAYGSKRDASAAD
+441 IAYGSKRDATEEE
-454 IRTACIAAHAWDF
+454 IRRACIAAHAWDF

-474 LDTLIGEN
+474 LETLIGEN

-504 PLLILDEATSALD
+504 PILILDEATSALD
-517 SESERH
+517 NESERH
-523 VQAALETLMENR
+523 VQAAIDTLVANR

-547 ERANRIVVLEGGCI
+547 ERAHRIVVLEGGHI
-561 VEIGT
+561 IEIGS
-566 HAELIGRQGR
+566 HADLIANKGR

-582 LQFST
+582 LQFSV

>member
-1 MTPAPGHPEGH
+1 MKRIPEPSEWQK
-12 DSRTL
+12 SRAL
-17 YRRLLG
+17 YLRLLG

-36 VALVLTAATEPML
+36 VALVLTAATEPLL

-64 DPAFIRWVPLL
+64 DQDFIRWIPIL
-75 LLALFVVRGLTSFVS
+75 LLALFVVRGITSFVS

-103 DLRAAMFDKLMALPT
+103 DLRAAMFDKLMTLPT

-131 QLAFNV
+131 HLAFNV

-160 LLGYLVW
+160 LLGYLLW
-167 LNWQLTLIVFALVP
+167 LNWQLTLIVFAMVP
-181 LTLWVV
+181 LTLWIV
-187 RIASKR
+187 RIASTR

-211 VDEAVGGHRVVKLY
+211 IDEAVGGHRVVKLY
-225 GGEAYEQERFRV
+225 GGEDYEQSRFRQ
-237 AANLSR
+237 AANLAR
-243 AYEMKR
+243 VFEMKR

-254 VYEPVIQFIAAIA
+254 VYEPVIQLIAAIA
-267 LAVIVYI
+267 LAIIVHI
-274 AVGQASN
+274 AVGQATSN
-281 NTTTVGGFVS
+281 AMTVGGFVA

-296 LLLFPPLKRL
+296 LLLFAPLKRL

-313 QRGLAAAE
+313 QRGLAASE
-321 TIFAMLDQDAER
+321 TIFTLLDQEAER
-333 DSGTQTLAR
+333 DTGTRTLDR
-342 IEGRLAF
+342 IEGRLAL
-349 RDVTLTY
+349 RDVKLTY
-356 PGKTVPAL
+356 PGKTTPAL
-364 NRITLDIAPGETVAL
+364 DGVSLDIAPGETVAL

-399 PDAGVITLD
+399 PDSGTITLD
-408 GIDIRDIRLHN
+408 GIDTRDIRLQN

-441 IAYGSKRDASAAD
+441 IAYGTKRDATPD
-454 IRTACIAAHAWDF
+454 EIRTACVAAHAWDF
-467 IQAMPDG
+467 IQAMPDS
-474 LDTLIGEN
+474 LETLIGEN

-517 SESERH
+517 NESERH
-523 VQAALETLMENR
+523 VQAALETLMQNR

-547 ERANRIVVLEGGCI
+547 ERADRIVVLEGGHI
-561 VEIGT
+561 VEIGSHT
-566 HAELIGRQGR
+566 DLIAKKGR

-582 LQFST
+582 LQFSA

>member
-1 MTPAPGHPEGH
+1 MTPAP
-12 DSRTL
+12 DSKAL
-17 YRRLLG
+17 YLRLLG

-36 VALVLTAATEPML
+36 VALILTAATEPLL

-54 PLLDQGFVAK
+54 PLLDEGFVAK
-64 DPAFIRWVPLL
+64 DRDFIRWVPLL
-75 LLALFVVRGLTSFVS
+75 LLALFIVRGVTSFVS

-103 DLRAAMFDKLMALPT
+103 DLRAAMFDKLMTLPT

-131 QLAFNV
+131 HLAFNV

-151 VRDTVTVLG
+151 VRDSVTVLG
-160 LLGYLVW
+160 LLGYLLW
-167 LNWQLTLIVFALVP
+167 LNWQLTLIVFAMAP
-181 LTLWVV
+181 LTLGVV

-225 GGEAYEQERFRV
+225 GGEEYEQGRFRH
-237 AANLSR
+237 AANLAR
-243 AYEMKR
+243 LFEMKR

-254 VYEPVIQFIAAIA
+254 VYEPVIQFIAAVA

-274 AVGQASN
+274 AAGQASEN
-281 NTTTVGGFVS
+281 ATTVGSFVA
-291 FFMAM
+291 FFMSM
-296 LLLFPPLKRL
+296 LLLFAPLKRL

-321 TIFAMLDQDAER
+321 TIFSMLDQDAER
-333 DSGTQTLAR
+333 DSGTRALAR

-349 RDVTLTY
+349 RGVALTY
-356 PGKTVPAL
+356 PGKTLPAL
-364 NRITLDIAPGETVAL
+364 ADITLDIAPGETVAL

-399 PDAGVITLD
+399 PDAGVIELD
-408 GIDIRDIRLHN
+408 GHDIRDFPLQS
-419 LRSHIALVSQDVV
+419 LRSHIALVSQEVV
-432 LFNDTLAHN
+432 LFNDTLGHN
-441 IAYGSKRDASAAD
+441 IAYGNKRDATPDEIRSA
-454 IRTACIAAHAWDF
+454 CVAAHAWDF
-467 IQAMPDG
+467 IQALPDG

-517 SESERH
+517 NESERH

-547 ERANRIVVLEGGCI
+547 ERADRIVVLEGGRI
-561 VEIGT
+561 VEIGS
-566 HAELIGRQGR
+566 HADLIARRGR

-582 LQFST
+582 LQFSA

>member
-1 MTPAPGHPEGH
+1 MKPTLSHSEGH
-12 DSRTL
+12 DSRAL

-64 DPAFIRWVPLL
+64 DQDFIRWIPIL
-75 LLALFVVRGLTSFVS
+75 LLALFLVRGITGFIS

-131 QLAFNV
+131 QLAYNV
-137 TQVTQSATSSLTTL
+137 TQVTQSATVSLTTL

-160 LLGYLVW
+160 LLGYLLW

-193 LRGLSRKAQQ
+193 LRGLSRKAQR

-225 GGEAYEQERFRV
+225 GGEEYEQTRFRQ
-237 AANLSR
+237 AANLAR
-243 AYEMKR
+243 LFEMKR

-254 VYEPVIQFIAAIA
+254 VYEPIIQFIAAMA
-267 LAVIVYI
+267 LAAIVYI
-274 AVGQASN
+274 AAGQATS
-281 NTTTVGGFVS
+281 NTTTVGGFVA

-296 LLLFPPLKRL
+296 LMLFAPLKRL
-306 TAVNDQL
+306 TGVNDQL
-313 QRGLAAAE
+313 QRGLAASE
-321 TIFAMLDQDAER
+321 TIFSMLDQDAER
-333 DSGTQTLAR
+333 DTGTRTLDH

-349 RDVTLTY
+349 KQVALTY
-356 PGKTVPAL
+356 PGKTLPAL
-364 NRITLDIAPGETVAL
+364 ADITLDIAPGETVAL

-399 PDAGVITLD
+399 PDAGVIELD
-408 GIDIRDIRLHN
+408 GIDIRDIHLKN
-419 LRSHIALVSQDVV
+419 LRNHIALVSQDVV

-441 IAYGSKRDASAAD
+441 IAYGSKRDASAEE

-474 LDTLIGEN
+474 LATMIGEN

-517 SESERH
+517 NESERH
-523 VQAALETLMENR
+523 VQAAIDTLVANR

-547 ERANRIVVLEGGCI
+547 ERATRIVVLEGGRI
-561 VEIGT
+561 IEVGS
-566 HAELIGRQGR
+566 HAELIAKQGR

-582 LQFST
+582 LQFSA

>member
-1 MTPAPGHPEGH
+1 MNPVP
-12 DSRTL
+12 DSKAL
-17 YRRLLG
+17 YLRLLG

-64 DPAFIRWVPLL
+64 DPDFIRWIPIL
-75 LLALFVVRGLTSFVS
+75 LLALFLVRGVTSFVS
-90 TYCMAWVGSRLVM
+90 TYCMAWVGSRLVL
-103 DLRAAMFDKLMALPT
+103 DLRAAMFDKLMTLPT
-118 RYFDQNPSGQLIA
+118 RYFDQHPSGQLIA
-131 QLAFNV
+131 HLAFNV
-137 TQVTQSATSSLTTL
+137 TQVTQAATSSLTTL
-151 VRDTVTVLG
+151 VRDSVTVLG

-187 RIASKR
+187 KVASAR

-203 NIGDLTQV
+203 NIGELTQV
-211 VDEAVGGHRVVKLY
+211 IDEAVGGHRVVKLY
-225 GGEAYEQERFRV
+225 GGEDYEQGRFRH

-243 AYEMKR
+243 LFEMKR

-274 AVGQASN
+274 AAGQASA

-296 LLLFPPLKRL
+296 MLLFAPLKRL

-313 QRGLAAAE
+313 QRGLAASE
-321 TIFAMLDQDAER
+321 TIFGLLDEESER
-333 DSGTQTLAR
+333 DTGTRTLDR
-342 IEGRLAF
+342 VEGRLTL

-356 PGKTVPAL
+356 PGKTTPAL
-364 NRITLDIAPGETVAL
+364 DTIHLEIAPGETVAL

-399 PDAGVITLD
+399 PDAGAIELD
-408 GIDIRDIRLHN
+408 GVDLRELRLQD
-419 LRSHIALVSQDVV
+419 LRRQIALVSQDVV

-441 IAYGSKRDASAAD
+441 IAYGTKRDATPDEIRAA
-454 IRTACIAAHAWDF
+454 CVAAHAWDF
-467 IQAMPDG
+467 IQALPEG

-517 SESERH
+517 NESERH
-523 VQAALETLMENR
+523 VQAALETLMQHR
-535 TTLVIAHRLSTI
+535 TTLVIAHRLSTV
-547 ERANRIVVLEGGCI
+547 ERADRIVVLEGGRI
-561 VEIGT
+561 VETGT
-566 HAELIGRQGR
+566 HADLLARQGR

-582 LQFST
+582 LQFSA

>member
-1 MTPAPGHPEGH
+1 MSEP
-12 DSRTL
+12 DNRKL
-17 YRRLLG
+17 YSRLLG
-23 YVKPYWRMFALSL
+23 YVKPYWRMFALSIIG
-36 VALVLTAATEPML
+36 LVLTAATEPML

-54 PLLDQGFVAK
+54 PLLDEGFVAK
-64 DPAFIRWVPLL
+64 DQDFIRWVPVLL
-75 LLALFVVRGLTSFVS
+75 LGLFIARGVASFIS

-103 DLRAAMFDKLMALPT
+103 DLRAAMFDKLMTLPT

-160 LLGYLVW
+160 LLGYLLW
-167 LNWQLTLIVFALVP
+167 LNWRLTLIVFALVP

-225 GGEAYEQERFRV
+225 GGEDYEQTRFRE
-237 AANLSR
+237 AANLAR
-243 AYEMKR
+243 QFEMKR

-267 LAVIVYI
+267 LAIIVYI
-274 AVGQASN
+274 AAGQASSN
-281 NTTTVGGFVS
+281 VTTVGGFVA

-296 LLLFPPLKRL
+296 LLLFAPLKRL
-306 TAVNDQL
+306 TGVNDQL

-321 TIFAMLDQDAER
+321 TIFSLLDQDAER
-333 DSGTQTLAR
+333 DSGSRTLDR
-342 IEGRLAF
+342 IEGRLAL

-356 PGKTVPAL
+356 PGKAVPAL
-364 NRITLDIAPGETVAL
+364 AGISLDIAPGETVAL

-399 PDAGVITLD
+399 PDSGTIELD
-408 GIDIRDIRLHN
+408 GLDTRDILLTN

-441 IAYGSKRDASAAD
+441 IAYGSKRDATPDEIRAA
-454 IRTACIAAHAWDF
+454 CVAAHAWDF
-467 IQAMPDG
+467 IQAMPEG

-504 PLLILDEATSALD
+504 PILILDEATSALD

-523 VQAALETLMENR
+523 VQAALETLMQNR

-547 ERANRIVVLEGGCI
+547 ERADRIVVLEGGRL
-561 VEIGT
+561 VETGP
-566 HAELIGRQGR
+566 HADLIAKQGR

-582 LQFST
+582 LQFSA

>member
-1 MTPAPGHPEGH
+1 MKAVP
-12 DSRTL
+12 DSKAL
-17 YRRLLG
+17 YLRLLR

-36 VALVLTAATEPML
+36 VALVLTAATEPLL

-54 PLLDQGFVAK
+54 PLLDEGLVAK
-64 DPAFIRWVPLL
+64 NQDFIRWIPML
-75 LLALFVVRGLTSFVS
+75 LLALFVVRGVTAFIS

-103 DLRAAMFDKLMALPT
+103 DLRAAMFDKLMTLPT

-131 QLAFNV
+131 YLAFNV
-137 TQVTQSATSSLTTL
+137 TQVTQSATTSLTTL
-151 VRDTVTVLG
+151 VRDTVTILG
-160 LLGYLVW
+160 LLGYLLW
-167 LNWQLTLIVFALVP
+167 LNWQLTLIVFAMVP

-187 RIASKR
+187 RVASTR

-211 VDEAVGGHRVVKLY
+211 IDEAVGGHRVVKLY
-225 GGEAYEQERFRV
+225 GGEDYEQSRFNQ
-237 AANLSR
+237 AANLAR
-243 AYEMKR
+243 QYEMKR

-254 VYEPVIQFIAAIA
+254 IYDPIIQLIAASA
-267 LAVIVYI
+267 LAIIVYI
-274 AVGQASN
+274 AAGQASS
-281 NTTTVGGFVS
+281 NTTTVGGFVA

-296 LLLFPPLKRL
+296 LLLFGPLKRL

-333 DSGTQTLAR
+333 DTGSRTLTR
-342 IEGRLAF
+342 IEGRLAL

-364 NRITLDIAPGETVAL
+364 DRISLDIAPGETVAL

-399 PDAGVITLD
+399 PDSGSITLD
-408 GIDIRDIRLHN
+408 GIDTHDIRLQN

-441 IAYGSKRDASAAD
+441 IAYGTKRDATPDEIQA
-454 IRTACIAAHAWDF
+454 ACIAAHAWDF

-474 LDTLIGEN
+474 LATLIGEN

-517 SESERH
+517 NESERH
-523 VQAALETLMENR
+523 VQAALETLMQNR
-535 TTLVIAHRLSTI
+535 TTLVIAHRLSTV
-547 ERANRIVVLEGGCI
+547 ERADRIVVLEGGRI
-561 VEIGT
+561 VETGS
-566 HAELIGRQGR
+566 HAELIAKQGR

-582 LQFST
+582 LQFSA

>member
-1 MTPAPGHPEGH
+1 VKPTP
-12 DSRTL
+12 DSRAL
-17 YRRLLG
+17 YLRLLG

-64 DPAFIRWVPLL
+64 DPDFIRWIPIL
-75 LLALFVVRGLTSFVS
+75 LLALFLVRGVTSFVS
-90 TYCMAWVGSRLVM
+90 AYCMAWVGSRLVM
-103 DLRAAMFDKLMALPT
+103 DLRAAMFDKLMTLPT

-131 QLAFNV
+131 HLAFNV

-160 LLGYLVW
+160 LLGYLLW
-167 LNWQLTLIVFALVP
+167 LNWQLTLIVFAMVP
-181 LTLWVV
+181 LTLWIV
-187 RIASKR
+187 RMASTR

-225 GGEAYEQERFRV
+225 GGEDYEQTRFRH
-237 AANLSR
+237 AANLAR
-243 AYEMKR
+243 VFEMKR

-254 VYEPVIQFIAAIA
+254 VYEPVIQFIAAVA
-267 LAVIVYI
+267 LAIIVYI
-274 AVGQASN
+274 AAGQASA
-281 NTTTVGGFVS
+281 NTTTVGGFVA

-296 LLLFPPLKRL
+296 LLLFAPLKRL

-321 TIFAMLDQDAER
+321 TIFTLLDQDAER
-333 DSGTQTLAR
+333 DSGTQRLDR
-342 IEGRLAF
+342 VEGRLALH
-349 RDVTLTY
+349 DVTLTY
-356 PGKTVPAL
+356 PGKSIPAL
-364 NRITLDIAPGETVAL
+364 DGITLDIAPGETVAL

-399 PDAGVITLD
+399 PDAGTITLD
-408 GIDIRDIRLHN
+408 GIDIRDLRLQN
-419 LRSHIALVSQDVV
+419 LRGHIALVSQDVV

-441 IAYGSKRDASAAD
+441 IAYGTRRDASAEE
-454 IRTACIAAHAWDF
+454 IRAACVAAHAWEF
-467 IQAMPDG
+467 IQALPDG
-474 LDTLIGEN
+474 LQTLIGEN

-517 SESERH
+517 NESERH
-523 VQAALETLMENR
+523 VQAALETLMQNR
-535 TTLVIAHRLSTI
+535 TTLVVAHRLSTI
-547 ERANRIVVLEGGCI
+547 ERAHRIVVLEGGRI
-561 VEIGT
+561 VEIGS
-566 HAELIGRQGR
+566 HAELIAKKGR

-582 LQFST
+582 LQFSA

>member
-1 MTPAPGHPEGH
+1 VTPVP
-12 DSRTL
+12 DSRAL
-17 YRRLLG
+17 YLRLLG

-36 VALVLTAATEPML
+36 VALILTAATEPLL

-54 PLLDQGFVAK
+54 PLLDEGFVAK
-64 DPAFIRWVPLL
+64 DRDFIRWVPLL
-75 LLALFVVRGLTSFVS
+75 LLALFIVRGVTSFVS

-103 DLRAAMFDKLMALPT
+103 DLRAAMFDKLMTLPT
-118 RYFDQNPSGQLIA
+118 RYFDQHPSGQLIA

-160 LLGYLVW
+160 LLGYLLW

-181 LTLWVV
+181 LTLGVV
-187 RIASKR
+187 RIASRR

-211 VDEAVGGHRVVKLY
+211 VDEAVSGHRVVKLY
-225 GGEAYEQERFRV
+225 GGEEYEQGRFRQ
-237 AANLSR
+237 AANLAR
-243 AYEMKR
+243 LFEMKR

-254 VYEPVIQFIAAIA
+254 VYEPVIQFIAAVA
-267 LAVIVYI
+267 LAIIVYI
-274 AVGQASN
+274 AAGQASEN
-281 NTTTVGGFVS
+281 ATTVGGFVA

-296 LLLFPPLKRL
+296 LLLFAPLKRL

-321 TIFAMLDQDAER
+321 TIFSMLDQDAER
-333 DSGTQTLAR
+333 DSGSR
-342 IEGRLAF
+342 ILGRTEGRLAL
-349 RDVTLTY
+349 RDVTLSY

-364 NRITLDIAPGETVAL
+364 DGITLDIAPGETVAL

-399 PDAGVITLD
+399 PDSGTIQLD
-408 GIDIRDIRLHN
+408 GIDVRDIRLQN

-432 LFNDTLAHN
+432 LFNDTLGHN
-441 IAYGSKRDASAAD
+441 IAYGSKRDATPD
-454 IRTACIAAHAWDF
+454 EIRSACIAAHAWDF
-467 IQAMPDG
+467 IQALPDG

-517 SESERH
+517 NESERH
-523 VQAALETLMENR
+523 VQAALEALMKNR

-547 ERANRIVVLEGGCI
+547 ERADRIVVLEGGRI
-561 VEIGT
+561 VEIGS
-566 HAELIGRQGR
+566 HVDLIAKRGR

-582 LQFST
+582 LQFSA

>member
-1 MTPAPGHPEGH
+1 MSAP
-12 DSRTL
+12 DSRAL
-17 YRRLLG
+17 YARLLG
-23 YVKPYWRMFALSL
+23 YVRPHWRMFALSL
-36 VALVLTAATEPML
+36 AALVATAATEPLL

-54 PLLDQGFVAK
+54 PLLDEGFVAK
-64 DPAFIRWVPLL
+64 DPDFIRWVPIL
-75 LLALFVVRGLTSFVS
+75 LLALFLVRGVTSFIS

-103 DLRAAMFDKLMALPT
+103 DLRAAMFDKLMMLPT

-131 QLAFNV
+131 HLAFNV

-160 LLGYLVW
+160 LLAYLLW
-167 LNWQLTLIVFALVP
+167 LNWQLTLIVFGMVP

-187 RIASKR
+187 RVASKR

-203 NIGDLTQV
+203 NIGELTQV

-225 GGEAYEQERFRV
+225 GGEAYEQGRFRL
-237 AANLSR
+237 AANQARLF
-243 AYEMKR
+243 EMKR

-254 VYEPVIQFIAAIA
+254 VYEPVIQFIAAVA
-267 LAVIVYI
+267 LAIIVYI
-274 AVGQASN
+274 AAGQASS

-291 FFMAM
+291 LFMAM
-296 LLLFPPLKRL
+296 LLLFAPLKRL
-306 TAVNDQL
+306 TAVNDQM

-321 TIFAMLDQDAER
+321 TIFGMLDEEAER
-333 DSGTQTLAR
+333 DTGQRTLDH
-342 IEGRLAF
+342 IEGRLTF

-356 PGKTVPAL
+356 PGKTTPAL
-364 NRITLDIAPGETVAL
+364 DGISLDIAPGETVAL

-399 PDAGVITLD
+399 PDAGTITLD
-408 GIDIRDIRLHN
+408 GVDTRDIRLLD
-419 LRSHIALVSQDVV
+419 LRRHIALVSQDVV
-432 LFNDTLAHN
+432 LFNDTLARN
-441 IAYGSKRDASAAD
+441 IAYGSQRDATPDEIRAA
-454 IRTACIAAHAWDF
+454 CVAAHAWDF
-467 IQAMPDG
+467 IQSMPEG

-504 PLLILDEATSALD
+504 PILVLDEATSALD

-523 VQAALETLMENR
+523 VQAALETLIANR

-547 ERANRIVVLEGGCI
+547 ERANRIVVLEGGRI
-561 VEIGT
+561 VEVGT
-566 HAELIGRQGR
+566 HVELLARQGR

-582 LQFST
+582 MQFSA

>member
-1 MTPAPGHPEGH
+1 MTPAESAP
-12 DSRTL
+12 DARTSRAL
-17 YRRLLG
+17 YGRLLG
-23 YVKPYWRMFALSL
+23 YVKPYWRMFALSI

-54 PLLDQGFVAK
+54 PLLDEGFVAK
-64 DPAFIRWVPLL
+64 DRDFIRWIPIL
-75 LLALFVVRGLTSFVS
+75 LLALFLFRGITSFIS

-103 DLRAAMFDKLMALPT
+103 DLRAAMFDKLMTLPT

-131 QLAFNV
+131 HLAFNV

-160 LLGYLVW
+160 LLGYLLW

-181 LTLWVV
+181 LTLWIV
-187 RIASKR
+187 RVASKR

-211 VDEAVGGHRVVKLY
+211 IDEAVGGHRVVKLY
-225 GGEAYEQERFRV
+225 GGETYEQTRFRA
-237 AANLSR
+237 AANLAR
-243 AYEMKR
+243 LFEMKR

-254 VYEPVIQFIAAIA
+254 VYEPVIQFIAAVA
-267 LAVIVYI
+267 LAIIVYI
-274 AVGQASN
+274 AAGQASA
-281 NTTTVGGFVS
+281 NTTTVGGFVA

-296 LLLFPPLKRL
+296 LLLFAPLKRL

-313 QRGLAAAE
+313 QRGLAASE
-321 TIFAMLDQDAER
+321 TIFAMLDTEAER
-333 DSGTQTLAR
+333 DTGTRVLPRVAGHLA
-342 IEGRLAF
+342 L
-349 RDVTLTY
+349 RDVSLTY
-356 PGKTVPAL
+356 PGKTTPAL
-364 NRITLDIAPGETVAL
+364 DAITLDIAPGETIAL

-399 PDAGVITLD
+399 PDTGTIELD
-408 GIDIRDIRLHN
+408 GHDIREIRLDN
-419 LRSHIALVSQDVV
+419 LRQHIALVSQDVV

-441 IAYGSKRDASAAD
+441 IAYGSRRDATPAE
-454 IRTACIAAHAWDF
+454 IRDACIAAHAWDF
-467 IQAMPDG
+467 IEAMPDG

-517 SESERH
+517 NESERH
-523 VQAALETLMENR
+523 VQAALETLMQHR
-535 TTLVIAHRLSTI
+535 TTLVVAHRLSTI
-547 ERANRIVVLEGGCI
+547 ERASRIVVLEGGRI

-566 HAELIGRQGR
+566 HAELLERRGR

-582 LQFST
+582 LQFSA

>member
-1 MTPAPGHPEGH
+1 MSMP
-12 DSRTL
+12 SNRVL
-17 YRRLLG
+17 YGRLLG
-23 YVKPYWRMFALSL
+23 YVKPYWRMFALSI
-36 VALVLTAATEPML
+36 VALVATAVTEPML

-54 PLLDQGFVAK
+54 PLLDEGFVAK
-64 DPAFIRWVPLL
+64 DQAFIRWVPVLL
-75 LLALFVVRGLTSFVS
+75 LGLFVVRGVASFVS

-103 DLRAAMFDKLMALPT
+103 DLRAAMFDKLMTLPT

-131 QLAFNV
+131 HLAFNV

-160 LLGYLVW
+160 LLGYLLW
-167 LNWQLTLIVFALVP
+167 LNWRLTLVVFALVP

-187 RIASKR
+187 SVASRR

-203 NIGDLTQV
+203 NIGELTQV

-225 GGEAYEQERFRV
+225 GGESYEQGRFRH
-237 AANLSR
+237 AANLAR
-243 AYEMKR
+243 LFEMKR

-267 LAVIVYI
+267 LAVIVFI
-274 AVGQASN
+274 AAGQASN
-281 NTTTVGGFVS
+281 NTTTVGGFVA

-296 LLLFPPLKRL
+296 LLLFAPLKRL

-321 TIFAMLDQDAER
+321 TIFSMLDEEAER
-333 DSGTQTLAR
+333 DSGTHAPSR

-349 RDVTLTY
+349 RDASLTY
-356 PGKTVPAL
+356 PGKQTPAL
-364 NRITLDIAPGETVAL
+364 DRIVLDIAPGETVAL

-399 PDAGVITLD
+399 PDAGAIELD
-408 GIDIRDIRLHN
+408 GTDIRDFRLQN

-441 IAYGSKRDASAAD
+441 IAYGSKRNAAPD
-454 IRTACIAAHAWDF
+454 EIRVACIAAHAWDF
-467 IQAMPDG
+467 IQELPDR

-504 PLLILDEATSALD
+504 PILILDEATSALD
-517 SESERH
+517 NESERH
-523 VQAALETLMENR
+523 VQAALDTLMQNR
-535 TTLVIAHRLSTI
+535 TTLVIAHRLSTV
-547 ERANRIVVLEGGCI
+547 ERANRIVVLEGGRI
-561 VEIGT
+561 VEIGS
-566 HAELIGRQGR
+566 HADLLARQGR

-582 LQFST
+582 LQFSA

>member
-1 MTPAPGHPEGH
+1 MSVS

-17 YRRLLG
+17 YLRLLG
-23 YVKPYWRMFALSL
+23 YVKPHWRMFALSL
-36 VALVLTAATEPML
+36 VALVATAATEPLL

-64 DPAFIRWVPLL
+64 DPDFIRWVPML
-75 LLALFVVRGLTSFVS
+75 LLALFLVRGVTSFVS

-103 DLRAAMFDKLMALPT
+103 DLRAAMFDKLMTLPT

-131 QLAFNV
+131 HLAFNV

-160 LLGYLVW
+160 LLGYLLW
-167 LNWQLTLIVFALVP
+167 LNWQLTLIVFGMVP
-181 LTLWVV
+181 LTLWIV
-187 RIASKR
+187 RIASRR

-203 NIGDLTQV
+203 NIGELTQV

-225 GGEAYEQERFRV
+225 GGEDYERTRFRL
-237 AANLSR
+237 AANHARLF
-243 AYEMKR
+243 EMKR

-254 VYEPVIQFIAAIA
+254 VYEPVIQFIAAVA
-267 LAVIVYI
+267 LAIIVYI
-274 AVGQASN
+274 AAGQASA

-296 LLLFPPLKRL
+296 LLLFAPLKRL
-306 TAVNDQL
+306 TAVNDQM

-321 TIFAMLDQDAER
+321 TIFTLLDEEAER
-333 DSGTQTLAR
+333 DRGTHVLER

-349 RDVTLTY
+349 RDVALTY

-364 NRITLDIAPGETVAL
+364 AGITLDIAPGETVAL

-399 PDAGVITLD
+399 PDVGRIELD
-408 GIDIRDIRLHN
+408 GIDLRELRLHD
-419 LRSHIALVSQDVV
+419 LRRHIALVSQDVV

-441 IAYGSKRDASAAD
+441 IAYGSRRDATPDEIRAA
-454 IRTACIAAHAWDF
+454 CVAAHAWDF
-467 IQAMPDG
+467 IQAMPEG

-504 PLLILDEATSALD
+504 PLLVLDEATSALD
-517 SESERH
+517 NESERH
-523 VQAALETLMENR
+523 VQAALETLIAHR

-547 ERANRIVVLEGGCI
+547 ERADRIVVLEGGRI
-561 VEIGT
+561 VELGT
-566 HAELIGRQGR
+566 HAELLAKQGR

-582 LQFST
+582 MQFSA

>member
-1 MTPAPGHPEGH
+1 MSVNG
-12 DSRTL
+12 SRAL
-17 YRRLLG
+17 YGRLLG
-23 YVKPYWRMFALSL
+23 YVRPYWRMFALSI
-36 VALVLTAATEPML
+36 VALVLTAATEPLL

-54 PLLDQGFVAK
+54 PLLDEGFVAK
-64 DPAFIRWVPLL
+64 NEVFIRWVPLL
-75 LLALFVVRGLTSFVS
+75 LLALFVVRGITSFVS
-90 TYCMAWVGSRLVM
+90 TYTMAWVGSRLVM
-103 DLRAAMFDKLMALPT
+103 DLRAAMFDKLMTLPT

-160 LLGYLVW
+160 LLGYLLW
-167 LNWQLTLIVFALVP
+167 LNWRLTLIVFGMAP
-181 LTLWVV
+181 FTLWIV
-187 RIASKR
+187 RLASKR

-211 VDEAVGGHRVVKLY
+211 IDEAVGGHRVVKLY
-225 GGEAYEQERFRV
+225 GGEHYERTRFHH
-237 AANLSR
+237 AANLAR
-243 AYEMKR
+243 QFEMKR

-254 VYEPVIQFIAAIA
+254 VYEPVIQFIAAVA
-267 LAVIVYI
+267 LAIIVTI
-274 AVGQASN
+274 AAGQASTD
-281 NTTTVGGFVS
+281 TTTVGGFVA

-296 LLLFPPLKRL
+296 LLLFAPLKRL

-313 QRGLAAAE
+313 QRGLAASE
-321 TIFAMLDQDAER
+321 TIFTLLDQDAER
-333 DSGTQTLAR
+333 DLGSRSLAP

-364 NRITLDIAPGETVAL
+364 AGITLDIAPGETVAL

-399 PDAGVITLD
+399 PDAGAISLD
-408 GIDIRDIRLHN
+408 GTDLRDIRLRN

-432 LFNDTLAHN
+432 LFNDTLARN
-441 IAYGSKRDASAAD
+441 IAYGGKRDATPD
-454 IRTACIAAHAWDF
+454 EIRTACVAAHAWDF
-467 IQAMPDG
+467 IQALPDG

-523 VQAALETLMENR
+523 VQAALETLMQNR
-535 TTLVIAHRLSTI
+535 TTLVVAHRLSTV
-547 ERANRIVVLEGGCI
+547 ERADRIVVLEGGHI
-561 VEIGT
+561 VEIGS
-566 HAELIGRQGR
+566 HADLLARQGR

-582 LQFST
+582 LQFSA